1 MKKNK
6 DYSFNFKDVLLLQSL
21 KYDGIEISNVDEL
34 SQYKTDLNP
43 EIEKIINNNESGLIL
58 LKLVEI
64 IGEKELAE
72 LNSETLNYII
82 EIMNRTKLISLRNE
96 LLLEILPLKV

>member
-34 SQYKTDLNP
+34 SKLLKKIDKK
-43 EIEKIINNNESGLIL
+43 EIPLKFSDFYQTNLITEENRKNKIKFNNEIFHQS
-58 LKLVEI
+58 KV
-64 IGEKELAE
+64 
-72 LNSETLNYII
+72 LNYFL
-82 EIMNRTKLISLRNE
+82 NKQS
-96 LLLEILPLKV
+96 

>member
-34 SQYKTDLNP
+34 SQYKSDLNP
-43 EIEKIINNNESGLIL
+43 EIEKIINNN
-58 LKLVEI
+58 
-64 IGEKELAE
+64 
-72 LNSETLNYII
+72 
-82 EIMNRTKLISLRNE
+82 NRA
-96 LLLEILPLKV
+96 